1 MHTECGILTYPD
13 FFWPYPDL
21 SWLILTFSENMIFI
35 LTCPDQDVSPGG
47 QEGVAAETLLTIND
61 QDFSGGQ
68 QEEEQ
73 QISKVSYK

>member
-1 MHTECGILTYPD
+1 MGTG
-13 FFWPYPDL
+13 
-21 SWLILTFSENMIFI
+21 FSEGIVAENTPVI

-47 QEGVAAETLLTIND
+47 QEGVAAETLLTNNN

-73 QISKVSYK
+73 QISKVSIE